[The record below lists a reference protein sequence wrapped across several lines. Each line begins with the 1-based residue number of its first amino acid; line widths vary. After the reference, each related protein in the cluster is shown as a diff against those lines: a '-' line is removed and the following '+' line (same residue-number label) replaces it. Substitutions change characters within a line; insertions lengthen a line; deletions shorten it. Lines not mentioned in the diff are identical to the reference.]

1 MPPSAHSTRRLA
13 SIAAL
18 GGIAIASLLIAVA
31 LAVWPDRPANLRT
44 VTVVNDD
51 QDQRQLMLDPKTVEE
66 KLSFPVPGEPL
77 TVTVYVSMNLVP
89 HASSFFQTEPMPY
102 STGRVKFNVVEHGKM
117 IPTRHNNANGPCI
130 AIGHHAGK
138 RWKQNDYLLL
148 KKNYP
153 DCKSMNT
160 NDEKCEAPPEFDF
173 RQYLSILKPTSYYM
187 PLGFRYDAW
196 LAYQKIQQ
204 RPDFVVK
211 PPSQRKYAFNA
222 MISLS
227 TNWERQDLAKMLE
240 AEEKKG
246 SGLETFVAMQNHWT
260 SVPKLNTEAYMDVLL
275 ESTFT
280 LTPTGHN
287 PECFRQYE
295 AIEAGS
301 IPVMAN
307 PRVWGK
313 CRDAMKYWNESPAI
327 FLDSWEDLYPTIKK
341 LMEDPVALD
350 AKYVEM
356 REWYDNFMSSRIAGF
371 EDILIDSY
379 VKKRQVLE
387 E

>member
-1 MPPSAHSTRRLA
+1 
-13 SIAAL
+13 
-18 GGIAIASLLIAVA
+18 
-31 LAVWPDRPANLRT
+31 
-44 VTVVNDD
+44 
-51 QDQRQLMLDPKTVEE
+51 
-66 KLSFPVPGEPL
+66 
-77 TVTVYVSMNLVP
+77 
-89 HASSFFQTEPMPY
+89 
-102 STGRVKFNVVEHGKM
+102 
-117 IPTRHNNANGPCI
+117 
-130 AIGHHAGK
+130 
-138 RWKQNDYLLL
+138 
-148 KKNYP
+148 
-153 DCKSMNT
+153 MNT
-160 NDEKCEAPPEFDF
+160 NDEKCEAPIEFDF
-173 RQYLSILKPTSYYM
+173 RQYFSILKPTSYYM
-187 PLGFRYDAW
+187 PLGFRYDTW
-196 LAYQKIQQ
+196 LTYQKIQQ
-204 RPDFVVK
+204 RPGFVVK
-211 PPSQRKYAFNA
+211 PPSQRTYAFNA

-246 SGLETFVAMQNHWT
+246 TSLKTFVSTQNHWKAT
-260 SVPKLNTEAYMDVLL
+260 PKLSPETYMDILL

-313 CRDAMKYWNESPAI
+313 CRDAMKYWNESPAL
-327 FLDSWEDLYPTIKK
+327 FLDSWEDLYPTISK

-350 AKYVEM
+350 ARYVEM
-356 REWYDNFMSSRIAGF
+356 RKWYDDFMASRVAGF

-379 VKKRQVLE
+379 VKDRQALE